1 MKFSLTKA
9 KEEKLA
15 KSHDLSYRI
24 IKDKHG
30 MAIFR
35 KTIYSRVI
43 FNFLLIALQ
52 IAVFTFFVV
61 RFQSKLEIYFGASIA
76 LSTGFIIYLSNSKGK
91 NEFKI
96 TWLLPTIIFPL
107 FGVSAYILYHTNW
120 GGHQIKKEL
129 KLVKAKTES
138 CLPAKEP
145 AEKILDEFPEIK
157 GLGTYLLNRGNY
169 YPHKNTSVRY
179 FSSGEDFYPDLL
191 AACQRA
197 EKFIFIEF
205 FILEVDETWAQ
216 LLEILEEKANAGLDI
231 RVLYDGLGSPMA
243 SDGHYQKYLNKKGI
257 KAHPFLPL
265 VPLFSTQQNNRDH
278 RKIVIID
285 GQVAYTGGV
294 NISNEYMNVGKNR
307 FSYWK
312 DNAIRFEG
320 PAIQNFMVMFLQTW
334 NVGIKS
340 DDKFESYINYPY
352 PKKAYPGLMI
362 PYGDDAFNEADI
374 AEDIYLYIINNAKNY
389 VYITS
394 PYMVIDNQMQEALI
408 FAANRGVNVSVI
420 VPSQPDHFITFCV
433 GRTFL
438 KTLSDNG
445 INVYSYEK
453 GFIHEKT
460 FISDDKVATVGSV
473 NLDYRSL
480 FYHFECGALMYDMP
494 VIFDIKKDFVESLK
508 DCKKMDATE
517 YKKIPSYKRLIG
529 RVLRII
535 SPLI

>member
-35 KTIYSRVI
+35 KTIYSRII

-179 FSSGEDFYPDLL
+179 FPLAKIFTPTCLLPASGPKNLFLSNFLSWKSTKLGPNSWKFSKKKQMLVWISASSTMGLAHQWLL
-191 AACQRA
+191 
-197 EKFIFIEF
+197 
-205 FILEVDETWAQ
+205 T
-216 LLEILEEKANAGLDI
+216 
-231 RVLYDGLGSPMA
+231 
-243 SDGHYQKYLNKKGI
+243 
-257 KAHPFLPL
+257 
-265 VPLFSTQQNNRDH
+265 
-278 RKIVIID
+278 VIIK
-285 GQVAYTGGV
+285 
-294 NISNEYMNVGKNR
+294 NI
-307 FSYWK
+307 
-312 DNAIRFEG
+312 
-320 PAIQNFMVMFLQTW
+320 
-334 NVGIKS
+334 
-340 DDKFESYINYPY
+340 
-352 PKKAYPGLMI
+352 
-362 PYGDDAFNEADI
+362 
-374 AEDIYLYIINNAKNY
+374 
-389 VYITS
+389 
-394 PYMVIDNQMQEALI
+394 
-408 FAANRGVNVSVI
+408 
-420 VPSQPDHFITFCV
+420 
-433 GRTFL
+433 
-438 KTLSDNG
+438 
-445 INVYSYEK
+445 
-453 GFIHEKT
+453 
-460 FISDDKVATVGSV
+460 
-473 NLDYRSL
+473 
-480 FYHFECGALMYDMP
+480 
-494 VIFDIKKDFVESLK
+494 
-508 DCKKMDATE
+508 
-517 YKKIPSYKRLIG
+517 
-529 RVLRII
+529 
-535 SPLI
+535 